1 MDAIR
6 ASVDIARSA
15 AEVYGYLT
23 DPAHLPEWQHSAV
36 RARPLDGAPLH
47 LGSKLAVTRRI
58 GRRRFPMTMQVT
70 EFDPPRSWRLH
81 GLDGPVR
88 GDVRGTVEPLDEGR
102 RSRVTLNLDFEAHG
116 IGRAL
121 VPLVLRPY
129 ARKELP
135 RNEEKLRH
143 LLEH

>member
-6 ASVDIARSA
+6 ASVDIARSP

-47 LGSKLAVTRRI
+47 LGSKLVVTRRI

-129 ARKELP
+129 ARRELP